1 MFIITYREEARFS
14 QNDLVELAQR
24 TPKFRWR
31 LGAT

>member
-1 MFIITYREEARFS
+1 MFIITYPEDAQFY

-24 TPKFRWR
+24 TPKYRWR